1 MSFYK
6 VDIKMG
12 DEKLIKSFSK
22 LLNSDVLKSVYPMLD
37 HIDIVKVK
45 DNPNFIGYDM
55 SLNIFLNDPTID
67 KNNMYEM
74 DFDPHYLVEKHLKH
88 LSKYLGLEFHRITF
102 KLYSPDGE
110 LLLNWD

>member
-1 MSFYK
+1 
-6 VDIKMG
+6 MG
-12 DEKLIKSFSK
+12 EEKIINAYSKLI
-22 LLNSDVLKSVYPMLD
+22 NSDLLKSIYPMLD
-37 HIDIVKVK
+37 HISIDKIK

-55 SLNIFLNDPTID
+55 SLNIFLNDSTID

-74 DFDPHYLVEKHLKH
+74 NFDPHYLVEKHLKD
-88 LSKYLGLEFHRITF
+88 LSKYLSLEFHRITF

>member
-1 MSFYK
+1 MSFYQ

-12 DEKLIKSFSK
+12 EEKLIKSFSK
-22 LLNSDVLKSVYPMLD
+22 LLNSYVLKCIYPFLD
-37 HIDIVKVK
+37 HIDIFNLK
-45 DNPNFIGYDM
+45 DNPKFFGYYM

-74 DFDPHYLVEKHLKH
+74 NFDPHYLVEKHLKH